1 MSGLHYR
8 RRVSTSSTL
17 AYAWNYGLCLA
28 RSSCQAQTRCTT
40 QYTTHRLHHG
50 LSSQPSSTFTTRAAG
65 PGERIPISDLVSSA
79 LDRQHL
85 HDQNKP
91 LFVDAHDPILSLSA
105 SQTTALVFRL
115 VAGLRAA
122 GFKKGHVVLSHPRN
136 HPSIIFGPTLFQ
148 DPNHVACLS
157 APRFMIT
164 TQTKTAIVHE
174 FYGQPQI
181 GLRPRSSTHGDSSGE
196 SALQRVRG
204 PANMSPALHY
214 NMFRIPS
221 RVHHVQIYCKPFIH
235 YLDIYRVFETY
246 LTPSIIKILTN
257 LDELGFEKAWTL
269 PATLAKLKAVLH
281 PEATA
286 SQIRGMT
293 EFGVSALF
301 RWGEQDETG
310 SVGPATR
317 RVPDSPG

>member
-1 MSGLHYR
+1 MAQWSWWALLLLLLLLLLR
-8 RRVSTSSTL
+8 ESS
-17 AYAWNYGLCLA
+17 
-28 RSSCQAQTRCTT
+28 
-40 QYTTHRLHHG
+40 HHG
-50 LSSQPSSTFTTRAAG
+50 WPVLR
-65 PGERIPISDLVSSA
+65 ERIPISDLVSSA
-79 LDRQHL
+79 LNRQHL

-105 SQTTALVFRL
+105 SQTIALVFRL

-122 GFKKGHVVLSHPRN
+122 GFKQGHVALSHPGN

-148 DPNHVACLS
+148 DPNHVAYLS

-214 NMFRIPS
+214 NMFRIVWNFLAGVHYCTLRYS
-221 RVHHVQIYCKPFIH
+221 RPVYIVSKSIASPLPTTSTSIG
-235 YLDIYRVFETY
+235 YLKHILRHRSSRSS
-246 LTPSIIKILTN
+246 LTLMN
-257 LDELGFEKAWTL
+257 LAPRKLGHSPLLWLGWRADRL
-269 PATLAKLKAVLH
+269 GCPRKLKAVLH

-293 EFGVSALF
+293 EFGVSTLF

-310 SVGPATR
+310 SVGPTT
-317 RVPDSPG
+317 